1 MKLKDTGRTILYA
14 HNLREAQAQD
24 DDRFRGPAS
33 NGPIK
38 QANRRSINFR
48 PVVCELHGNEGIK

>member
-1 MKLKDTGRTILYA
+1 MHTIYA
-14 HNLREAQAQD
+14 R
-24 DDRFRGPAS
+24 RKRRMTIVPRGPAS

-48 PVVCELHGNEGIK
+48 PVVCELHGNEGMNIQFLLLLGN